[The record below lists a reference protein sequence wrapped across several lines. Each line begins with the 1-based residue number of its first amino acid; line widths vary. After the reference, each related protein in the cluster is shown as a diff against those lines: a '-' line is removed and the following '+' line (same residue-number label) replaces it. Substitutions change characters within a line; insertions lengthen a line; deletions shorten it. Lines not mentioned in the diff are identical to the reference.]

1 MSIEGKS
8 ELTTSDAGNG
18 GNGAAGQAGQSEVGF
33 GGVMAPGAC
42 PGGNGGNGSAGSAG
56 GGGAGGVSVA
66 VVWKGAASPVVDS
79 AATVTLG
86 KLGTKGVGGKAG
98 SNDGVSGASDKTLEV
113 K

>member
-1 MSIEGKS
+1 
-8 ELTTSDAGNG
+8 
-18 GNGAAGQAGQSEVGF
+18 
-33 GGVMAPGAC
+33 
-42 PGGNGGNGSAGSAG
+42 
-56 GGGAGGVSVA
+56 VSVA

-98 SNDGVSGASDKTLEV
+98 SNDGVSGVSDKTLEV